1 MSSSYIDYTND
12 SFRKNYL
19 DSILASFNLCG
30 SVKFPTRMF
39 KDTST
44 QIDNI
49 YTNIY
54 IYIYKLDFS
63 VYPVIN
69 GPSDHVA
76 QIIIFTDIS
85 ISTIKQSFF

>member
-1 MSSSYIDYTND
+1 MLISPLAYI
-12 SFRKNYL
+12 
-19 DSILASFNLCG
+19 ASFNLSG
-30 SVKFPTRMF
+30 TVKFPTRIF

-54 IYIYKLDFS
+54 KLDFS
-63 VYPVIN
+63 VYPVIK
-69 GPSDHVA
+69 GLYDHDE

-85 ISTIKQSFF
+85 ISTIKQSSSLTRKTDGNTINNFV